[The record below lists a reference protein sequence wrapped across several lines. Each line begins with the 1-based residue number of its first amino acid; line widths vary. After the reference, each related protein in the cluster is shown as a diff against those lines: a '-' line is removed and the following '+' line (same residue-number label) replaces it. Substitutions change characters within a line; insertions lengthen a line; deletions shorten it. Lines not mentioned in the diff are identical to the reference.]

1 MQLTRA
7 QGLVAAAAVVAACA
21 GTFAL
26 GHASAPDEPP
36 RLPDAPVAKV
46 TVEPVGEGLLV
57 PPTARIP

>member
-7 QGLVAAAAVVAACA
+7 QALAAATAVVATCA

-36 RLPDAPVAKV
+36 RLPDVPVEKV
-46 TVEPVGEGLLV
+46 PVEPVGEGLLV
-57 PPTARIP
+57 PPKARIP